1 MCEQSVVQGGRPLL
15 SLLFKPL
22 ALQPPFSLI
31 VDPFFIFFFLHQ
43 KSRLPSALKPLD
55 KSLLF

>member
-31 VDPFFIFFFLHQ
+31 VDPFFIFFF
-43 KSRLPSALKPLD
+43 PSSEKQT
-55 KSLLF
+55 SLRFKAP